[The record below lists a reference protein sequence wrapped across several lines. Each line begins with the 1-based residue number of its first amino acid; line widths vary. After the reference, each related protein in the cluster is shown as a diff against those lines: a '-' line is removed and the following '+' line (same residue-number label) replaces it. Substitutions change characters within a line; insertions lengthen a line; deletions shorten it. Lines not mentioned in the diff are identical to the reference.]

1 MSADASATRTSGTT
15 RSTGSLPAQA
25 TGERSPPGSSP
36 TPLWQH
42 VGARQP
48 GPQLLLET
56 CGDRVPTAGQCS
68 DHDSVA
74 GVELGD
80 HASRHMA
87 QPPCHSVPLYRR
99 SHRLPHYQPDSRTGF
114 ALLVTPLRVHDDV
127 SFDGP
132 NSVLHRRTEFRRPGH
147 PVPRRQHSRIP
158 PGSGSQRP
166 PALAPTV
173 RHDGSPGAGP
183 HPKPKPVY
191 SRSFAVVWLV
201 GSLALGHDSYLL
213 VLLAPRPL
221 AQRLTT
227 HVEADVV
234 AVGKPFV
241 SLANRRGPRG
251 TSPPVRCRIA
261 DFRATVR
268 GY

>member
-1 MSADASATRTSGTT
+1 MSAAASATRTSGTT
-15 RSTGSLPAQA
+15 RSTGSRPAQA
-25 TGERSPPGSSP
+25 SDAGSPPGPSP
-36 TPLWQH
+36 APLWQH

-56 CGDRVPTAGQCS
+56 CGDRVSTAGQCS
-68 DHDSVA
+68 DHDSVP

-80 HASRHMA
+80 HTSRHMA

-99 SHRLPHYQPDSRTGF
+99 SHRLPHYQPDSRTGL

-127 SFDGP
+127 AFDGP
-132 NSVLHRRTEFRRPGH
+132 HSVLHRRTELRRPGH

-158 PGSGSQRP
+158 AGSGSQRP

-173 RHDGSPGAGP
+173 GHDGSPGTGP
-183 HPKPKPVY
+183 HPKPKAMHP
-191 SRSFAVVWLV
+191 RSFAVVWLE
-201 GSLALGHDSYLL
+201 GSLALGHGSNLL
-213 VLLAPRPL
+213 ALLAPRRF

-227 HVEADVV
+227 HVELDVV

-241 SLANRRGPRG
+241 TR
-251 TSPPVRCRIA
+251 
-261 DFRATVR
+261 
-268 GY
+268 

>member
-15 RSTGSLPAQA
+15 RSTGSRPAPA
-25 TGERSPPGSSP
+25 TGARSPPGSSP

-99 SHRLPHYQPDSRTGF
+99 PHRLPHYEPDSRTGF
-114 ALLVTPLRVHDDV
+114 ALLVTPLCVHDDV

-158 PGSGSQRP
+158 PGSGSQRA

-191 SRSFAVVWLV
+191 SRSFAVVRLV